1 MSTASDSSFHTWTS
15 GTSSKPAQDQSK
27 PKDQGES
34 NRRTRLERAKAAIEV
49 MERRLQANRKVR
61 ERLNSLDMK
70 LDQVNRD
77 MEAAYIKIKDLLTK
91 AELGKSR
98 RFGCSKHP
106 NCSPYSCDYHSSRP
120 STSSW
125 NNSVRE
131 RSHYKSPGKAAA
143 APAGSTSIEKRLAEM
158 EQSLKRLDNIEM
170 SLARLSTELPFP
182 SLSNIS
188 QCSTIP
194 NGNCYG
200 CKEINESFTQTALEL
215 QRARMAIS
223 RMLSMPAVYSLKLD
237 GEGIKDRGEL
247 ETLGKLIDR
256 FLVKLKVSKDA
267 YENACGDSVNCI
279 VCNMGTTSSIS
290 RPSLY

>member
-131 RSHYKSPGKAAA
+131 RSHYNKSPGKAAA

-170 SLARLSTELPFP
+170 SLA
-182 SLSNIS
+182 
-188 QCSTIP
+188 
-194 NGNCYG
+194 
-200 CKEINESFTQTALEL
+200 
-215 QRARMAIS
+215 
-223 RMLSMPAVYSLKLD
+223 SMPAVYSLKLD

-279 VCNMGTTSSIS
+279 VCNLGTTSSIS